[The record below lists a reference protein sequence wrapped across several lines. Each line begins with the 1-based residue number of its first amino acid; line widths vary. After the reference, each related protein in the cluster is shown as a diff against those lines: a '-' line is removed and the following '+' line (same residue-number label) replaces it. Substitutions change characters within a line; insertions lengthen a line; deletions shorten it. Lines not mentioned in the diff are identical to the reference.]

1 MKVYHYHPTTGE
13 FLNDSEADESPLEP
27 GHFLIPQFATELAPP
42 ENIPLGKTAVFNS
55 GAWSLVENHRG
66 EVFWTP
72 QGEQKV
78 QEVLGPLPPGSLKQK
93 PPEPPEKAKDL
104 AWKLIKSERD
114 RRIQQGGYKVGAKWY
129 HSDTFSRTQ
138 QMGLVMLGANI
149 PANTQWKTM
158 DGSFVAMTQSLAGQI
173 FAVAAQNDM
182 AIFAAAEVHKSA
194 MEASSDP
201 ASYDFSTGW
210 PKAFGE

>member
-1 MKVYHYHPTTGE
+1 MKFSKSTGCFYPDDIE
-13 FLNDSEADESPLEP
+13 YTSIPSDLID
-27 GHFLIPQFATELAPP
+27 IPQEDFDAAMARSPGDALDVVNGRVVVVPKPAPTAAAVKA
-42 ENIPLGKTAVFNS
+42 GKWEAI
-55 GAWSLVENHRG
+55 
-66 EVFWTP
+66 
-72 QGEQKV
+72 
-78 QEVLGPLPPGSLKQK
+78 
-93 PPEPPEKAKDL
+93 KA
-104 AWKLIKSERD
+104 ERD

-173 FAVAAQNDM
+173 FAVASQNDM